1 MGGVQMHTLAFKYW
15 YSGEEETLH
24 TKMRSIIAQMEY
36 TYQIRTWQSK
46 GVPFDIYLYVPEIHP
61 DTNATFYEQE
71 DAVHLLKVMIGVNE
85 KLINS
90 YTDTVMWLHDISCF
104 PLFLIPHS
112 LTPHSIHILNHA
124 LKS

>member
-1 MGGVQMHTLAFKYW
+1 MNIHLHIILIYPLEVCKCILLL

-24 TKMRSIIAQMEY
+24 TKMKSILAQLEY

-71 DAVHLLKVMIGVNE
+71 DAVHLLKVMIGV
-85 KLINS
+85 S
-90 YTDTVMWLHDISCF
+90 TSTMRS
-104 PLFLIPHS
+104 
-112 LTPHSIHILNHA
+112 
-124 LKS
+124 